1 MTRNTFY
8 ALCATSTA
16 LLTLVTACAC
26 IALNDKS
33 EGAPAL
39 TEAKP
44 TRIVSPYAATETAT
58 QYETLPETELETERV
73 TFESETHIET
83 EADTSV
89 AEIETATEAETATEY
104 ISLGEYKLTAYC
116 ACEKCC
122 GAYALN
128 RPTDKDGNTIV
139 YTASMAEAKEGV
151 TVAADT
157 SVHPFGTVLLIDGN
171 EYTVQ
176 DRGGKVKGK
185 HIDIFFDSHEEAQ
198 AFGLQYAEIFVKG
211 GQG

>member
-44 TRIVSPYAATETAT
+44 TRIVSPYATAKPETTEAVTESVT
-58 QYETLPETELETERV
+58 ESTTESTTELETERV
-73 TFESETHIET
+73 TPGSETQ
-83 EADTSV
+83 
-89 AEIETATEAETATEY
+89 AETTAIDESEY

-122 GAYALN
+122 GAYAKD
-128 RPTDKDGNTIV
+128 RPVDKDGNTIV
-139 YTASMAEAKEGV
+139 YTASMAEAREGV

-185 HIDIFFDSHEEAQ
+185 HVDIYFDSHEEAM
-198 AFGLQYAEIFVKG
+198 AFGLQYGEVFAKG
-211 GQG
+211 GQADVE